1 MFLRSKVIKIPPKR
15 ETKNIYIPEDN
26 TSLISMRCGEQLN
39 WIKRIVSAV
48 HITNPAV
55 KTFLLTHAPLVGHEL
70 KASPKD
76 VDVLK
81 DFVNW
86 VNNDKIG
93 STVEAV
99 FCGHTH
105 ENRIFHNITLDN
117 MNEKEPPHYDD
128 PTCLQ
133 VLYFKYPTFYIETT
147 TATKEYKHY

>member
-1 MFLRSKVIKIPPKR
+1 
-15 ETKNIYIPEDN
+15 
-26 TSLISMRCGEQLN
+26 MRRGEQLN
-39 WIKRIVSAV
+39 GFKSIVSAV
-48 HITNPAV
+48 HMTNPAA

-81 DFVNW
+81 IFVNW

-105 ENRIFHNITLDN
+105 ENWIFHDITVDN
-117 MNEKEPPHYDD
+117 MNWEKPPHYSN
-128 PTCLQ
+128 PAAFHT
-133 VLYFKYPTFYIETT
+133 LYYNDCTFYIETT
-147 TATKEYKHY
+147 TTTKNY

>member
-1 MFLRSKVIKIPPKR
+1 
-15 ETKNIYIPEDN
+15 
-26 TSLISMRCGEQLN
+26 MRRGEQLN
-39 WIKRIVSAV
+39 GFKSIVSTMN
-48 HITNPAV
+48 ITNPAL
-55 KTFLLTHAPLVGHEL
+55 KTFLLTHPLIVSHGGKGTHQNIIYGDHDR
-70 KASPKD
+70 P
-76 VDVLK
+76 
-81 DFVNW
+81 FVEW
-86 VNNDKIG
+86 VNGEDSDYPEG
-93 STVEAV
+93 QYVEAV